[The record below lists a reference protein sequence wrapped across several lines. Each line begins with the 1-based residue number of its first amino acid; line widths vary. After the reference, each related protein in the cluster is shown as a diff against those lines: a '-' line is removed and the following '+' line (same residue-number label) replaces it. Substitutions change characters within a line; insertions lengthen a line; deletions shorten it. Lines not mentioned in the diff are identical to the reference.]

1 MSENTDSTTTTPTD
15 DVTLTELRAR
25 ASELNIA
32 GRSTMSKDELAAA
45 IADAEQGALDG
56 NPSDPDNPDD
66 GRPPAAEVAAERRAV
81 TYTRNLDGDDVV
93 DENPEA

>member
-45 IADAEQGALDG
+45 IADAEQEG
-56 NPSDPDNPDD
+56 
-66 GRPPAAEVAAERRAV
+66 
-81 TYTRNLDGDDVV
+81 GD
-93 DENPEA
+93 